1 MSTGY
6 IEHGQYIKV
15 SSNGVIDTIEA
26 NKQVKINVPDYT
38 TPVEVTPSQEFK
50 AMEKVTVTLTNA
62 TEAIK
67 RVTIN
72 VADYTNSVVV
82 TPSQEFN
89 TMKNVVV
96 TLDLPTAKMYA
107 WKNTRGNIS
116 YTTFPSTDKSNGYC
130 YQTPAVKSAAL
141 VQKNAGTNGDQIYV
155 VGWSDDL
162 YSRYPDNDILW
173 R

>member
-6 IEHGQYIKV
+6 IEQGQYIKV

-26 NKQVKINVPDYT
+26 NKQVTINVPDYT

-50 AMEKVTVTLTNA
+50 AMEKVTVVLTNA

-89 TMKNVVV
+89 AMENVVV
-96 TLDLPTAKMYA
+96 TLDLPTRMYA
-107 WKNTRGNIS
+107 WRNSGGNIS
-116 YTTFPSTDKSNGYC
+116 YTKFPSTDKSDGHC
-130 YQTPAVKSAAL
+130 YQTPATKNAAL
-141 VQKNAGTNGDQIYV
+141 LEKNIGINGNQIYV
-155 VGWSDDL
+155 IGWPDDL